1 MPANKNIQGGVEE
14 KAPAKT
20 IPPAKESVHVKLEET
35 RRGLEAELATID
47 MDLRA
52 AIHTGDMVAI
62 DKLDARKRELPRLYI
77 AASTAEKKAAQDA
90 FNAQDQVS
98 LKELRSAEDERDAIQ
113 AKLIRR
119 KKEHEAEI
127 ADLTEQLDAANAA
140 VGVVYSDIQAS
151 RNHAASCDAGFKRAM
166 AAITGV

>member
-1 MPANKNIQGGVEE
+1 MPAKKNSTTGVEE
-14 KAPAKT
+14 EVPVT
-20 IPPAKESVHVKLEET
+20 TPPPAKESVHVKLEET

-52 AIHTGDMVAI
+52 AIHTGDMGAI

-77 AASTAEKKAAQDA
+77 AASTAEMKAAQAA
-90 FNAQDQVS
+90 FNAQDEAD
-98 LKELRSAEDERDAIQ
+98 LKELRTAEDERDALQ
-113 AKLIRR
+113 AKLVKR

-127 ADLTEQLDAANAA
+127 AALTEQLNDANAA
-140 VGVVYSDIQAS
+140 VGEAYSSIQAS
-151 RNHAASCDAGFKRAM
+151 RNFAASCDAGFKRSM